1 MSDEL
6 LFGKKPRLNKNGHP
20 YGCTC
25 RPCLGARSRRKGMAA
40 QRAVAKTLGV
50 EARYRGE
57 LANEEN
63 WRHPWFR
70 LETKSGAQVPKS
82 FTNAYEQAE
91 QAAAIGDSRATAV
104 VYVPLQGPELI
115 VMRLQDF
122 KQFADQQGP
131 SNTSRLK
138 EALRSISKL
147 ADEAREGL

>member
-20 YGCTC
+20 WGCTC

-40 QRAVAKTLGV
+40 QRKVAKTLGL
-50 EARYRGE
+50 EANYQSE
-57 LANEEN
+57 LAHEEA
-63 WRHPWFR
+63 WRHEAFR
-70 LETKSGAQVPKS
+70 VEVKSGAQVPKS

-91 QAAAIGDSRATAV
+91 QAAAIGDTRATAV
-104 VYVPLQGPELI
+104 IYVPLQGPELI

-122 KQFADQQGP
+122 KVFADTQGP
-131 SNTSRLK
+131 SNTNRLK
-138 EALRSISKL
+138 ETLRSIAKL